1 MTKRPSTTRQHM
13 AALIAWAT
21 AAAVIAAVA
30 VTSSVAT
37 VNAQDNTEQPVD
49 VAVTFYAAD
58 YNVSLEEAKRRL
70 DRIQPIHQILA
81 AIRQAESDRVAGW
94 GIDHAGTFKGWVWLT
109 GDQPPNTDT
118 AGIANAHND
127 VEIRIGAVHT
137 HNELRAAQDQ
147 LFDHIG
153 PTGHTGASIP
163 AEIERI
169 VTYTGINMGA
179 NAIRI
184 GIDPTLAVTKI
195 PGGLTDPSPIA
206 ITDEAFQTKAT
217 EVTEQLQGKVSVAF
231 VIEDGRGLGPAE
243 ETFGGGQQV
252 SLTKG
257 NNVGLCTAGFA
268 ARKNGRGAYGIITAG
283 HCGDAGLTETTT
295 TRMHGITLPFV
306 TGYASANADAQFHS
320 IPTGSSHILRDDFR
334 CNPRYGEQWCDVT
347 GDIARNNMERDYVC
361 HFGISTRTTCGTVID
376 TSYEPRY
383 RSRTSNAC
391 VSSGG
396 DGTLCN
402 AVFVKVKGG
411 ALKVCKGDSGGPV
424 YRFGVAYGI
433 LKGGSNST
441 DCNATSKT
449 MWFSAIREVEDFL
462 GVQIIT
468 GGSVTIP

>member
-243 ETFGGGQQV
+243 ETFGGGQ
-252 SLTKG
+252 SFHG
-257 NNVGLCTAGFA
+257 CTSGFA
-268 ARKNGRGAYGIITAG
+268 ARRNGRGAYGIITAG
-283 HCGDAGLTETTT
+283 HCGNDGPVETSTM
-295 TRMHGITLPFV
+295 RMHGITLPFV
-306 TGYASANADAQFHS
+306 TGYASVNADAQFHS
-320 IPTGSSHILRDDFR
+320 IPTGSSHILLDDFR

-347 GDIARNNMERDYVC
+347 GDIARNNMDNDYVC
-361 HFGISTRTTCGTVID
+361 HYGIRTSSTCGTVID
-376 TSYEPRY
+376 TSYAPRY
-383 RSRTSNAC
+383 DWAC

-402 AVFVKVKGG
+402 EVFVRVKGG
-411 ALKVCKGDSGGPV
+411 ALKGCRGDSGGPF

-433 LKGGSNST
+433 LMAVT
-441 DCNATSKT
+441 DRDNCAATNKT
-449 MWFSAIREVEDFL
+449 ATFSAIREVEDFL

-468 GGSVTIP
+468 SGSVTIP